1 MTCWAKFPQYL
12 DPGYN
17 RLIFKW
23 CGDMTPKKL
32 NDCLNQ
38 PAVLTPVGCKH
49 CGFHEEESC
58 LQYLFWY
65 FMDRWQH
72 NSLMCVGKEYC
83 LLKFIKPSW
92 TRHRCGVD
100 LCLVT
105 LCLQVCAAV
114 LGAASGYER
123 EVTSNGCASFHGRV
137 SESAQQTWSPPN

>member
-23 CGDMTPKKL
+23 CGDMSPESLDK
-32 NDCLNQ
+32 CLNN

-72 NSLMCVGKEYC
+72 NSLMCV
-83 LLKFIKPSW
+83 
-92 TRHRCGVD
+92 HRA
-100 LCLVT
+100 T
-105 LCLQVCAAV
+105 LCTEHSARGRLC
-114 LGAASGYER
+114 
-123 EVTSNGCASFHGRV
+123 FHGRGFNV
-137 SESAQQTWSPPN
+137 CRKSVGAAV